1 MWRPPIPQR
10 SDIFPSRS
18 FENAQVGH
26 LEKTSHTEEQRFAL
40 VGFFAEQIQRQALR
54 DQRKRQF
61 VFLITERRSQFLK
74 ERLVT
79 SMVVY
84 LIANPGAF
92 LLQPKLRRGIKHTA
106 DTLFRQIFERR
117 LTSAHSRQRNICA
130 ECIR

>member
-1 MWRPPIPQR
+1 MWPPPIPQR

-40 VGFFAEQIQRQALR
+40 VGFFAEQIQRQGPR

-74 ERLVT
+74 KRLLT

-92 LLQPKLRRGIKHTA
+92 FLQPKFRRGIK
-106 DTLFRQIFERR
+106 DTSDTPFRQNFEPR
-117 LTSAHSRQRNICA
+117 
-130 ECIR
+130 